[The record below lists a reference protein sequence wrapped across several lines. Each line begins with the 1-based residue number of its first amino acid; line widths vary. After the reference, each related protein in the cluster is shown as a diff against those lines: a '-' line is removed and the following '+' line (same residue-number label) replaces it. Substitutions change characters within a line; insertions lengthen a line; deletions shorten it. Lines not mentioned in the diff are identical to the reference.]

1 MKKIKPIDKVLFTI
15 FLIFAGCAE
24 TKLAG
29 NQTDK
34 DIYKGV
40 EFDMPRV
47 QLPVIPDYS
56 VSIKDFGAESG
67 GRFLNTRAFADAIE
81 AVSEKGGGKVI
92 IPAGIWLT
100 GPVILKSNLEL
111 YTEPGALVIFSAD
124 KDLYPVIETSFEG
137 LDTWRCISPVYGKNI
152 ENVAFTGHGVWD
164 GSGDAW
170 RFVKKSKLTAGQWKE
185 LVASGGVTNDKGDE
199 WYPSEQF
206 KKAHLAANM
215 NVPSGLST
223 REEYEAIR
231 DFLRPVMISIQNA
244 DKVLFDGPT
253 FQNSPA
259 WCIHPL
265 MVENLTVRNITVR
278 NPWYSQNG
286 DGIDIE
292 SCKNVVVYNSKFD
305 VGDDAICIKSGKD
318 EDGRRRGVPSENLVI
333 HNNIVYHGHG
343 GVTVGSEMSGGVR
356 NMHVSACTFMGT
368 DVGLRFKS
376 VRGRGG
382 VVENIYISDI
392 RMLNIPTQAI
402 SFDLYYGGKSVSE
415 MLAEGGREGMA
426 TTEPV
431 TEKTPQF
438 KNIFIRDITLKGAQ
452 QAVFLQGLPEMNLE
466 NIEISNML
474 LEADNG
480 IAVIDANGVKIKN
493 VELITK
499 NETAI
504 EFYNTRNAD
513 VSGIRSNSKSSK
525 VITVNGAKTD
535 GVSIPSSLTGDSGN
549 ISSVGKEV
557 PAHAVSFTKD

>member
-1 MKKIKPIDKVLFTI
+1 MKKIKPAFILLCVIL
-15 FLIFAGCAE
+15 LSAVSCAQPMVQD
-24 TKLAG
+24 
-29 NQTDK
+29 NQSGF
-34 DIYKGV
+34 DIYEGL

-47 QLPVIPDYS
+47 QEPVIPDYT
-56 VSIKDFGAESG
+56 VNIKDFGAESG
-67 GRFLNTRAFADAIE
+67 GQVLNSQAFADAIE
-81 AVSEKGGGKVI
+81 AVSQKGGGKVV

-100 GPVILKSNLEL
+100 GPIILKSNLEL
-111 YTEPGALVIFSAD
+111 YTEPGALVVFSTD

-137 LDTWRCISPVYGKNI
+137 LDTWRCISPIYGKNL
-152 ENVAFTGHGVWD
+152 ENIAFTGHGVWD

-170 RFVKKSKLTAGQWKE
+170 RFVKRGKLTASQWRD
-185 LVASGGVTNDKGDE
+185 LVASGGVVNERENE

-206 KKAHLAANM
+206 KIAHETANM
-215 NVPSGLST
+215 NVPTGLT
-223 REEYEAIR
+223 TKEEYEAIR
-231 DFLRPVMISIQNA
+231 DFLRPVMVSIQNS
-244 DKVLFDGPT
+244 KRVLFDGPT

-265 MVENLTVRNITVR
+265 MVEDLTVRNITVR

-292 SCKNVVVYNSKFD
+292 SCKNVVVYNSNFD

-318 EDGRRRGVPSENLVI
+318 EDGRRRGVPCENLVI
-333 HNNIVYHGHG
+333 RNNIVYHGHG

-356 NMHVSACTFMGT
+356 NMHVSGCTFMGT

-392 RMLNIPTQAI
+392 RMTNIPTQAI

-415 MLAEGGREGMA
+415 MLAEGGQDALARE
-426 TTEPV
+426 EPV
-431 TEKTPQF
+431 TIETPQF
-438 KNIFIRDITLKGAQ
+438 KNIFISDVVLKGAQ

-480 IAVIDANGVKIKN
+480 ITVIDADGVKISN
-493 VELITK
+493 VKLITK

-504 EFYNTRNAD
+504 EFYNTRN
-513 VSGIRSNSKSSK
+513 VTVEEFISHKKSPK
-525 VITVNGAKTD
+525 TITVNGVKSA
-535 GVSIPSSLTGDSGN
+535 N
-549 ISSVGKEV
+549 ISLKSTDSQNIEKCTNIGSEV
-557 PAHAVSFTKD
+557 PTNAVNF